1 MDRIGVLEM
10 KQVKQFLL
18 KHKKAS
24 VIGAVLILA
33 VVAVLALKPCGPQE
47 DAGLAYTTLAK
58 TDLTDSVNVT
68 GTIESK
74 HAENVFTT
82 LPYPVQSIAVELG
95 DQVKA
100 GDLLARLDTSTLSK
114 DVEQARYTANASA
127 SSTRTQYE
135 TAKTS
140 YENSK
145 ALYEAGAISRSDFL
159 TAENSYKIAKANYE
173 NQSAGSALSKL
184 EQQLADAQIKAP
196 MDGVVTMVN
205 ATEGSP
211 ASGVLFVVEDLS
223 QLIIKTAIKEFDVGT
238 VKPGQPVTIKT
249 DSTGDQVF
257 HGVVESISP
266 AARKGATGQT
276 VSSSD
281 VEFETTIAI
290 VDQDPALKV
299 GMNARL
305 SITVQEKKSI
315 FTVPFEA
322 VRDGENGTTYV
333 VAAESKG
340 TGYAAKYIPV
350 ETGMETDFIIEVSG
364 SGLAEGLLILSD
376 PGDLAE
382 GDPVKLIQPEPEKK

>member
-1 MDRIGVLEM
+1 M
-10 KQVKQFLL
+10 KQAKQFLL

-24 VIGAVLILA
+24 IMVALLVLA
-33 VVAVLALKPCGPQE
+33 VVAVLALKPGGSQE
-47 DAGLAYTTLAK
+47 EAGLAYTTLAK

-74 HAENVFTT
+74 QSENVFTT
-82 LPYPVQSIAVELG
+82 LPYPVQFIAVELG

-159 TAENSYKIAKANYE
+159 AAENSYLIAKANYE

-184 EQQLADAQIKAP
+184 EQQLSDAQIKAP

-223 QLIIKTAIKEFDVGT
+223 QLVIKTAIKEFDVGT

-266 AARKGATGQT
+266 AAKKGATGQT

-333 VAAESKG
+333 VAAEPKG
-340 TGYAAKYIPV
+340 TGHVARYIPV

-364 SGLAEGLLILSD
+364 SDLAEGLLILSD
-376 PGDLAE
+376 PGEVAE
-382 GDPVKLIQPEPEKK
+382 GDPVKLIQSEPEKK